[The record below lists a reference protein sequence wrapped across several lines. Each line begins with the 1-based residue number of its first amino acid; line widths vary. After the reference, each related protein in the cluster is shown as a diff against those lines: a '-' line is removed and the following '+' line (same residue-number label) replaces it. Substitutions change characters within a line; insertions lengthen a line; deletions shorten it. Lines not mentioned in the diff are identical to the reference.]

1 MTRLGCLVEAS
12 QELEA
17 LSRPGSAV
25 QKQTGEVN
33 WGQGHRDHPPEHWQG
48 GGWGWGGGKMSY
60 AQEIRGRSGE
70 METQSPFFLS
80 LATTLSISTSPC
92 RSP

>member
-48 GGWGWGGGKMSY
+48 GGWGWGGWEDVICSRDPRKF
-60 AQEIRGRSGE
+60 R
-70 METQSPFFLS
+70 
-80 LATTLSISTSPC
+80 
-92 RSP
+92 